1 MRTSIRIARD
11 TFLGGAVGWV
21 AAHLLAGR
29 FLGAF
34 PIRPWLEGGSA
45 VLVAALAAGWRIQR
59 GIIRPLDATTRAL
72 LEPPSRDRL
81 PKADLGNIDEM
92 HDFESALHRLLSGFQ
107 ARMVRDTGERDR
119 LIKILDALPV
129 GLFEL
134 DDRGR
139 IVFQNR
145 VLKDLLGTDDRA
157 IGRPPVEFIRSG
169 ELQEMVDA
177 VHREGIARSMDLS
190 IVEPLR
196 RQLYVHALP
205 VDHGLIVIAED
216 RTRMRQLEK
225 ARSEMVANIG
235 HELRTPLAAI
245 LGYIETLDQSEDL
258 SSEDRARFLS
268 VIARNS
274 RRLERLVR
282 DLSRLSRLESNQVAP
297 KPEPLDLAAVAG
309 AVLETMGPRTRDIQ
323 VRVDIPPS
331 LPPVRADRDGLET
344 VLLNLMDNAV
354 RATPAGGSIT
364 VGARDDHDHIELWVE
379 DTGPGIPAHLRER
392 VFERFYR
399 VDAGRSLGEG
409 GSGLGLAIVKHTVL
423 QLGGRVWIEEGARGG
438 ARFHLSLPGWER
450 ELITQ

>member
-1 MRTSIRIARD
+1 
-11 TFLGGAVGWV
+11 
-21 AAHLLAGR
+21 
-29 FLGAF
+29 
-34 PIRPWLEGGSA
+34 
-45 VLVAALAAGWRIQR
+45 
-59 GIIRPLDATTRAL
+59 
-72 LEPPSRDRL
+72 
-81 PKADLGNIDEM
+81 
-92 HDFESALHRLLSGFQ
+92 
-107 ARMVRDTGERDR
+107 
-119 LIKILDALPV
+119 
-129 GLFEL
+129 
-134 DDRGR
+134 
-139 IVFQNR
+139 
-145 VLKDLLGTDDRA
+145 
-157 IGRPPVEFIRSG
+157 
-169 ELQEMVDA
+169 
-177 VHREGIARSMDLS
+177 
-190 IVEPLR
+190 
-196 RQLYVHALP
+196 
-205 VDHGLIVIAED
+205 
-216 RTRMRQLEK
+216 
-225 ARSEMVANIG
+225 
-235 HELRTPLAAI
+235 
-245 LGYIETLDQSEDL
+245 
-258 SSEDRARFLS
+258 

-364 VGARDDHDHIELWVE
+364 VGAREDHDHIELWVE

>member
-11 TFLGGAVGWV
+11 TFLGGTVAWI
-21 AAHLLAGR
+21 AAHVLGSR
-29 FLGAF
+29 FLEGSTL
-34 PIRPWLEGGSA
+34 RPWIEGGAAVTFSSLA
-45 VLVAALAAGWRIQR
+45 VLWRVERDVVRI
-59 GIIRPLDATTRAL
+59 LDGM
-72 LEPPSRDRL
+72 SRDLMQPGYELRSSPEPGAL
-81 PKADLGNIDEM
+81 DEM
-92 HDFESALHRLLSGFQ
+92 HDLQLALDRLLSGFQ
-107 ARMVRDTGERDR
+107 VRMARDAGERDR
-119 LIKILDALPV
+119 LIKILNALPV
-129 GLFEL
+129 GILEL
-134 DDRGR
+134 DGRGR

-145 VLKDLLGTDDRA
+145 VLMDLMDTSLRA
-157 IGRPPVEFIRSG
+157 IGRTPVEVIRSG
-169 ELQEMVDA
+169 ELQELVDA
-177 VHREGIARSMDLS
+177 VQTEGVARSADLT
-190 IVEPLR
+190 VLDPTR
-196 RQLYVHALP
+196 RNLHVYVLP
-205 VDHGLIVIAED
+205 VKDGLIVIVED
-216 RTRMRQLEK
+216 RTQVRRLEK

-245 LGYIETLDQSEDL
+245 LGYIETLDQNEDL

-364 VGARDDHDHIELWVE
+364 VGAREDHDHIELWVE